1 MIPYHAPKHTR
12 THFAK
17 DRIAVRIL
25 QTDLEMQYL
34 YPVDLAK
41 MRLTED
47 ARVPNAKTT
56 KVLRHNLI
64 VQNSKCFLKMYKN
77 IQTILQSK

>member
-1 MIPYHAPKHTR
+1 MIPYRAPKHTR

-17 DRIAVRIL
+17 GRIAVRTL

-47 ARVPNAKTT
+47 ARRPNVKTT
-56 KVLRHNLI
+56 KVRRHNL
-64 VQNSKCFLKMYKN
+64 
-77 IQTILQSK
+77 

>member
-1 MIPYHAPKHTR
+1 MIPYHAPKHTL

-25 QTDLEMQYL
+25 QTDLEIQYL
-34 YPVDLAK
+34 AQVDLAK

-64 VQNSKCFLKMYKN
+64 VQNSK
-77 IQTILQSK
+77 

>member
-17 DRIAVRIL
+17 DCIAVRIL

-41 MRLTED
+41 MRLTEG
-47 ARVPNAKTT
+47 ARRPNVETT
-56 KVLRHNLI
+56 KVRRHNL
-64 VQNSKCFLKMYKN
+64 
-77 IQTILQSK
+77 

>member
-47 ARVPNAKTT
+47 ARAPNAKTT

-64 VQNSKCFLKMYKN
+64 VQNSKFLKMYKN
-77 IQTILQSK
+77 IQNILQSK